1 MASPDDAID
10 VDVPP
15 SPRIKRGKGDA
26 NEPLELLSSD
36 SEDEKP
42 RTPRPAKRAK
52 PAPVTPSPS
61 GNAQLAQLRREREAR
76 RGPPPPPQPEV
87 IQDAEGVR
95 GLVVVKNFWGRAQ
108 CATALAAIDSGAH
121 AFEGG
126 WRGRDRGRSSM
137 HFGPLVPNFQR
148 KNGEIGAW
156 TTDSRG
162 RQKPGPPPFVRDL
175 IRDAKALG
183 AIPAMASVTDDTACS
198 FVQRYE
204 PGQGGLKPHFDH
216 RWMFQEAILSLSL
229 EGEGLLRMHR
239 GGRVKSVTLARGTLF
254 VMTGDARHKWESVAF
269 ARLAGGLRSS
279 SESDDAISSG
289 AAASPLPRTMR
300 DVGAP
305 AASTASTSMAA
316 CSVAIL

>member
-26 NEPLELLSSD
+26 NEPLELVSSD

-42 RTPRPAKRAK
+42 RTPRPAKRTKLA
-52 PAPVTPSPS
+52 PATPPSPP

-76 RGPPPPPQPEV
+76 RGPPPPPRPEV

-148 KNGEIGAW
+148 KNGE
-156 TTDSRG
+156 
-162 RQKPGPPPFVRDL
+162 
-175 IRDAKALG
+175 
-183 AIPAMASVTDDTACS
+183 
-198 FVQRYE
+198 
-204 PGQGGLKPHFDH
+204 
-216 RWMFQEAILSLSL
+216 
-229 EGEGLLRMHR
+229 
-239 GGRVKSVTLARGTLF
+239 
-254 VMTGDARHKWESVAF
+254 
-269 ARLAGGLRSS
+269 
-279 SESDDAISSG
+279 
-289 AAASPLPRTMR
+289 
-300 DVGAP
+300 
-305 AASTASTSMAA
+305 
-316 CSVAIL
+316 